1 MRGVDVRAFRL
12 AVGPARPADA
22 EAFRRWNPAPAESLD
37 DVVFGPRYE
46 PGAVGVLDAEQEV
59 SPVPAGEEGIVQ
71 GGPNTA
77 HVERAG
83 GTGGKADA
91 DAAGIHGLRRYVG
104 ESAGFVCKTSRF

>member
-1 MRGVDVRAFRL
+1 MRAARAQRST
-12 AVGPARPADA
+12 VGTRAKRTKPSPD
-22 EAFRRWNPAPAESLD
+22 
-37 DVVFGPRYE
+37 GPRYE

-71 GGPNTA
+71 GGPHTA